1 MRTGED
7 SSQQGLTKT
16 SAKLQATLLGGRAYD
31 GCGFVYCFEDGETMR
46 KTLFACMTV
55 VVVAFAAC
63 SQKATPPP
71 AAATT
76 TAETPMVPVGTVKDV
91 MKGIVD
97 PTSKAIWDAVSTES
111 GKNGIVE
118 KVPKTDEEWAVI
130 EHTALSL
137 AEAANLLKV
146 PGRHMSLPEQ
156 ANTKSTPDAPELT
169 PAQIEEKVNKDRG
182 AWDVKADA
190 LRMTATKAVAAA
202 KAHDKDGI
210 LNVGEEIDNAC
221 ESCHKVYW
229 YPDEVTA
236 KQ

>member
-1 MRTGED
+1 
-7 SSQQGLTKT
+7 
-16 SAKLQATLLGGRAYD
+16 
-31 GCGFVYCFEDGETMR
+31 MR
-46 KTLFACMTV
+46 KSNLVLLA
-55 VVVAFAAC
+55 AFVFMSIAGLMAC
-63 SQKATPPP
+63 SRLAPPPP
-71 AAATT
+71 AATAS
-76 TAETPMVPVGTVKDV
+76 AETPMVPVGTVKDV

-97 PTSKAIWDAVSTES
+97 PTSKAIWDAVGTES

-118 KVPKTDEEWAVI
+118 KAPKTDEEWAVV
-130 EHTALSL
+130 EHSALSL

-156 ANTKSTPDAPELT
+156 ANAKSTPDAPELT

-229 YPDEVTA
+229 YPDDA
-236 KQ
+236 APKAAQ

>member
-1 MRTGED
+1 
-7 SSQQGLTKT
+7 
-16 SAKLQATLLGGRAYD
+16 
-31 GCGFVYCFEDGETMR
+31 MR
-46 KTLFACMTV
+46 KTLFAFMTIV
-55 VVVAFAAC
+55 TVAFAAC
-63 SQKATPPP
+63 TQKATPPP

-76 TAETPMVPVGTVKDV
+76 AAAETPMVPVGTVKDV

-97 PTSKAIWDAVSTES
+97 PTSKAIWDAVGTES

-118 KVPKTDEEWAVI
+118 KVPKTDDEWAVL
-130 EHTALSL
+130 EHSALSL
-137 AEAANLLKV
+137 AEAANLLKI
-146 PGRHMSLPEQ
+146 PGRHIALPEQ
-156 ANTKSTPDAPELT
+156 ANDKTAKDAPELT

-190 LRMTATKAVAAA
+190 LRMTATKAIAAA

-236 KQ
+236 KAQ

>member
-1 MRTGED
+1 MD
-7 SSQQGLTKT
+7 ADL
-16 SAKLQATLLGGRAYD
+16 
-31 GCGFVYCFEDGETMR
+31 YCFEDGETMR
-46 KTLFACMTV
+46 KTLFAFMTIV
-55 VVVAFAAC
+55 AMAFAAC
-63 SQKATPPP
+63 NQKATPSP
-71 AAATT
+71 AAAAT

-118 KVPKTDEEWAVI
+118 KVPKTDDEWAAV
-130 EHTALSL
+130 EHNALSL
-137 AEAANLLKV
+137 AEAANLLKI
-146 PGRHMSLPEQ
+146 PGRHMALPEQ
-156 ANTKSTPDAPELT
+156 ANTKTAPDAPELT

-182 AWDVKADA
+182 AWDTKADA
-190 LRMTATKAVAAA
+190 LRMTATKALAAA

-229 YPDEVTA
+229 YPDEVA
-236 KQ
+236 PKGQ